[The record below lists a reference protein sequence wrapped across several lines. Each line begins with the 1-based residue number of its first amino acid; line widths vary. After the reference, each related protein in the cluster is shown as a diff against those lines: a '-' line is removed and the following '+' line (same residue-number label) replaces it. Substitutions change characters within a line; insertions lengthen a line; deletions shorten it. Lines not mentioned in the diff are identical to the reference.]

1 MLVFRRMLSIK
12 EYKSALNLRTNYTE
26 QTMKS
31 KFSLNVAPILVGALL
46 LASCGIS
53 SQDAYNKAPLSGF
66 VANQTT
72 ELIKKNTVPAADNAN
87 LDKLVAQHTEKISA
101 IDADNSKAKEMVA
114 KLEKQLD
121 EMDALEKESKM
132 EFERSNNSVV
142 FFEVGS
148 AKLSAMGMQ
157 ELYRWKSSLD
167 QGATHY
173 NFNVS
178 VFASADKSGSKQGNA
193 KLRADR
199 GNAVKNFI
207 VNVLGYKGAIA
218 IVTEQPAFSKVNDI
232 DRRVMVSINCN

>member
-1 MLVFRRMLSIK
+1 MKL
-12 EYKSALNLRTNYTE
+12 YQPALNLHIIYTK
-26 QTMKS
+26 QNMKS
-31 KFSLNVAPILVGALL
+31 KFSLIVAPILVGALL
-46 LASCGIS
+46 LSSCGIKT
-53 SQDAYNKAPLSGF
+53 QEAYYKAPISGF
-66 VANQTT
+66 VANQTS
-72 ELIKKNTVPAADNAN
+72 ELIKKNAVPAVDYSK

-121 EMDALEKESKM
+121 EIEALEKESKM

-142 FFEVGS
+142 FFEIGS
-148 AKLSAMGMQ
+148 SKLSALGMQ

-167 QGATHY
+167 QGATRY

-199 GNAVKNFI
+199 ANAVKNFI
-207 VNVLGYKGAIA
+207 VNVLGYKGAIS
-218 IVTEQPAFSKVNDI
+218 IVTDQLSFSKVNDI

>member
-1 MLVFRRMLSIK
+1 MHIIYTKYNMK
-12 EYKSALNLRTNYTE
+12 NKS
-26 QTMKS
+26 
-31 KFSLNVAPILVGALL
+31 SLIVAPILLGALL
-46 LASCGIS
+46 LSSCGIS

-72 ELIKKNTVPAADNAN
+72 ELIKKNTVSAPDNAN
-87 LDKLVAQHTEKISA
+87 LDKLVAEHTEKISA
-101 IDADNSKAKEMVA
+101 IDADNSKAKAMVA

-132 EFERSNNSVV
+132 ELERSNNSVV

-148 AKLSAMGMQ
+148 AKLSALGMQ

-167 QGATHY
+167 QGATRY
-173 NFNVS
+173 SFSVS

-199 GNAVKNFI
+199 ANAVKNFI
-207 VNVLGYKGAIA
+207 VTVLGYKGAIN

>member
-1 MLVFRRMLSIK
+1 MLQIK
-12 EYKSALNLRTNYTE
+12 QYKSALNLRTIYTE
-26 QTMKS
+26 QNMKS

-46 LASCGIS
+46 LASCGITT
-53 SQDAYNKAPLSGF
+53 QDAYYKAPLSGF
-66 VANQTT
+66 VASQTT
-72 ELIKKNTVPAADNAN
+72 ELIKKNAAPIADNSN
-87 LDKLVAQHTEKISA
+87 LDKLVAEHTEKISA
-101 IDADNSKAKEMVA
+101 IDADNSKAKAMVA

-121 EMDALEKESKM
+121 EMEALEKESKM

-148 AKLSAMGMQ
+148 AKLSALGMQ

-167 QGATHY
+167 QGASHY

-193 KLRADR
+193 KLRNDR
-199 GNAVKNFI
+199 ANAVKNFI
-207 VNVLGYKGAIA
+207 VNVLGYTGAISV
-218 IVTEQPAFSKVNDI
+218 VTEQPAFSKVNDI

>member
-1 MLVFRRMLSIK
+1 LHIIYTKYNMK
-12 EYKSALNLRTNYTE
+12 NKS
-26 QTMKS
+26 
-31 KFSLNVAPILVGALL
+31 SLIVAPILLGALL
-46 LASCGIS
+46 LSSCGIS

-72 ELIKKNTVPAADNAN
+72 ELIKKNTVSAPDNAN
-87 LDKLVAQHTEKISA
+87 LDKLVAEHTEKISA
-101 IDADNSKAKEMVA
+101 IDADNSKAKAMVA

-132 EFERSNNSVV
+132 ELERSNNSVV

-148 AKLSAMGMQ
+148 AKLSALGMQ

-167 QGATHY
+167 QGATRY
-173 NFNVS
+173 SFSVS

-199 GNAVKNFI
+199 ANAVKNFI
-207 VNVLGYKGAIA
+207 VTVLGYKGAIN

>member
-1 MLVFRRMLSIK
+1 MK
-12 EYKSALNLRTNYTE
+12 NKS
-26 QTMKS
+26 
-31 KFSLNVAPILVGALL
+31 SLIVAPILLGALL
-46 LASCGIS
+46 LSSCGIS

-72 ELIKKNTVPAADNAN
+72 ELIKKNTVSAPDNAN
-87 LDKLVAQHTEKISA
+87 LDKLVAEHTEKISA
-101 IDADNSKAKEMVA
+101 IDADNSKAKAMVA

-132 EFERSNNSVV
+132 ELERSNNSVV

-148 AKLSAMGMQ
+148 AKLSALGMQ

-167 QGATHY
+167 QGATRY
-173 NFNVS
+173 SFSVS

-199 GNAVKNFI
+199 ANAVKNFI
-207 VNVLGYKGAIA
+207 VTVLGYKGAIN